1 MKESSGRQACR
12 PILPL
17 YPLQHTL
24 KCALGNGACVL
35 VPKVIPVYGYSH
47 APQISDITGRF
58 ILRGQVNELHP
69 CVPAVCQYEIVF
81 HFACFFSCYEWS
93 VGGVSTATHSKFL
106 YVGDSRAACEP
117 FLYAGH
123 VVFGS
128 DDCRMPVYLRKP
140 RTFIVLHPSLRLSVP
155 HASASANIL
164 SKTLIGSLNVT
175 ISVSYP
181 ALIVCPPS
189 L

>member
-93 VGGVSTATHSKFL
+93 VGGVSTATHSKFFHL
-106 YVGDSRAACEP
+106 RNGGMLSEP
-117 FLYAGH
+117 FHH
-123 VVFGS
+123 VHRVVLGS
-128 DDCRMPVYLRKP
+128 DDCRMVVYRGHACAFVAVYPFLQ
-140 RTFIVLHPSLRLSVP
+140 TFHSPCRAVKHTV
-155 HASASANIL
+155 
-164 SKTLIGSLNVT
+164 
-175 ISVSYP
+175 
-181 ALIVCPPS
+181 
-189 L
+189 